1 MGRLAPGAPLDL
13 AFMGTGNAFA
23 PQRCWSGFVL
33 DQRHLFDAPPT
44 ALYSL
49 KQMGLDLAAIETVF
63 ISHFHADHFFG
74 LPFLLLEYAYLT
86 DRTSPLTIVGPPEL
100 EERLKQLVALGG
112 YSGLWEKSHAI
123 DVRYVEVEDGTT
135 GTVNGVNFEAIEVD
149 HAGPGLR
156 CFGFRARREGRTLAY
171 TGDTRYCEQLV
182 QLAEGAEVLV
192 SDCTYASGRGLPEHM
207 SFEEV
212 RELQARIAPTTQF
225 VLTHLGGDLEADG
238 IPQILVARDLGRYR
252 F

>member
-1 MGRLAPGAPLDL
+1 MGRHIQGVPIELV
-13 AFMGTGNAFA
+13 FMGTGNAFA

-49 KQMGLDLAAIETVF
+49 KRMGLPLAAIETVF

-86 DRTSPLTIVGPPEL
+86 RRESPLTVVGPAGL
-100 EERLKQLVALGG
+100 EARVKQLIDLGG
-112 YSGLWEKSHAI
+112 YSGLWQRAHELQ
-123 DVRYVEVEDGTT
+123 VRYLEVEDGGT
-135 GTVNGVNFEAIEVD
+135 GRVNGVEFESVEVD
-149 HAGPGLR
+149 HGGPELR
-156 CFGFRARREGRTLAY
+156 SYGFRTRRDGRTLSY
-171 TGDTRYCEQLV
+171 TGDSRYCDQLV
-182 QLAEGAEVLV
+182 RLAEHADVLV
-192 SDCTYASGRGLPEHM
+192 SDCTYAQGHGLPEHM
-207 SFEEV
+207 SLEEV

-225 VLTHLGGDLEADG
+225 VLTHLGDDVPTDG
-238 IPQILVARDLGRYR
+238 MERITVAQDLGRYR